1 MTTAIAPHVDPYD
14 ALNIQCP
21 EQAMDLGRR
30 EIRTAEDRWI
40 VDQVLRVF
48 AAYDPFVVEPALGR
62 PLTAAEWE
70 LVGAEFRAARGGD
83 LAALLAEH
91 AA

>member
-1 MTTAIAPHVDPYD
+1 MTTALATFVDPYA
-14 ALNIQCP
+14 ALDIQNP

-30 EIRTAEDRWI
+30 EIRTAEDRWT

-62 PLTAAEWE
+62 PLTPAERE
-70 LVGAEFRAARGGD
+70 LFDAEVRACGMARRLEMAG
-83 LAALLAEH
+83 
-91 AA
+91 